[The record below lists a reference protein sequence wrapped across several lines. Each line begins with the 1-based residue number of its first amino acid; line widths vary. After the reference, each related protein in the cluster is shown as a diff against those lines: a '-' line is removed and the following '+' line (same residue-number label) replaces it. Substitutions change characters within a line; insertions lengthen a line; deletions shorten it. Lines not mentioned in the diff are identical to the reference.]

1 MLALLAL
8 VTIVTFL
15 MGGFM
20 PLFGIASGLLF
31 VYYLAVYFGAKF
43 VGDTPKK
50 LLFYGLLLLFFIPI
64 VLLAIDPDKFFDFLL
79 HSADVH
85 LDMR

>member
-8 VTIVTFL
+8 ATIGTFL
-15 MGGFM
+15 MGGLM
-20 PLFGIASGLLF
+20 PLVGIASGLLF

-43 VGDTPKK
+43 VGDTPNK

-64 VLLAIDPDKFFDFLL
+64 VLLAIDPEEFFEFLL
-79 HSADVH
+79 QGGHFN
-85 LDMR
+85 MK